1 MRRLFSCLLLA
12 ACGAP
17 EGGLPDVS
25 DVWSDAVPYD
35 VQETIRFTTDDYDL
49 AGTGTTIGAM
59 KDELLPTDNG
69 DLLLASGDGY
79 ASEAACSGVRTT
91 ADLPVE
97 VEGIVT
103 LHPRWYMKLGGCNGA
118 DEKYYGNYFIEDDS
132 TGIFVVGDSKVAH
145 FDMGDRVTLRV
156 RGVRTNFGYD
166 MIYVHDVVDVNR
178 EARPI
183 KYAWANEGITSED
196 AGEVRRVRGEMI
208 TEPDTFGEFTVLTDE
223 GVEVNVNLDAE
234 INRRRQYPEVGS
246 TLCATGPVQNSFGLS
261 IVIMR
266 LGQIA
271 VVEGDAPCPD

>member
-1 MRRLFSCLLLA
+1 MA
-12 ACGAP
+12 
-17 EGGLPDVS
+17 
-25 DVWSDAVPYD
+25 YQ
-35 VQETIRFTTDDYDL
+35 VQ
-49 AGTGTTIGAM
+49 
-59 KDELLPTDNG
+59 
-69 DLLLASGDGY
+69 S
-79 ASEAACSGVRTT
+79 
-91 ADLPVE
+91 
-97 VEGIVT
+97 
-103 LHPRWYMKLGGCNGA
+103 
-118 DEKYYGNYFIEDDS
+118 
-132 TGIFVVGDSKVAH
+132 GIFVVGDSKVAH

-271 VVEGDAPCPD
+271 VVEGVDDGGGTILSGATALRTGTLNAGGEKISVGCLVRLEMNEAAAAFRLTVRTAVPHVSTALSDAIQNLL